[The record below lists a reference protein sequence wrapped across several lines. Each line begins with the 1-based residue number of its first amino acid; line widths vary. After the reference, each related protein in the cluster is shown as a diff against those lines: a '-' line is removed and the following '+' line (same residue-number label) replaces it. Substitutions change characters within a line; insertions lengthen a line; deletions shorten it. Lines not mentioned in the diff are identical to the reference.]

1 MKSYPINLIGLETR
15 RCVVVGGGEVAARKL
30 AGLLAA
36 GARVTVISPE
46 VSSEVGRLTAEGRI
60 TLLQRP
66 YESGDLAGA
75 FLVIAATDD
84 SPTNAAVWQEAGR
97 LGCLINAVDD
107 PAHSNFILPAVVRRG
122 EVNLAISTGGAS
134 PALARRLR
142 EQLET
147 QVGPEYGDLA
157 GLMAEMRPALMREF
171 PPGEARQAA
180 AQRLLESDLLE
191 VVRRDGIETARRRAR
206 ELLGLAG

>member
-1 MKSYPINLIGLETR
+1 
-15 RCVVVGGGEVAARKL
+15 VAARKV

-46 VSSEVGRLTAEGRI
+46 LSTEVESRAAERQI
-60 TLLQRP
+60 TVLRRA
-66 YESGDLAGA
+66 YEPGDLSGA

-84 SPTNAAVWQEAGR
+84 PPANAAVWEEAR
-97 LGCLINAVDD
+97 QLGCLINAVDD

-134 PALARRLR
+134 PTLARRLR

-157 GLMAEMRPALMREF
+157 GLMAELRPEIM
-171 PPGEARQAA
+171 PPPKPRTPTMPSCFQWPTLS
-180 AQRLLESDLLE
+180 R
-191 VVRRDGIETARRRAR
+191 
-206 ELLGLAG
+206 